1 MRHPYGH
8 FLAKLEALLLTTGR
22 ATGRAAILIGP
33 TSICM
38 LIKIDYSTR
47 NISLA
52 LDERFELII

>member
-33 TSICM
+33 ISISM
-38 LIKIDYSTR
+38 LIR
-47 NISLA
+47 
-52 LDERFELII
+52 LDKYKGNDVLTLLLNDII

>member
-33 TSICM
+33 TSISII
-38 LIKIDYSTR
+38 IKIHESTR
-47 NISLA
+47 
-52 LDERFELII
+52 IIEITY